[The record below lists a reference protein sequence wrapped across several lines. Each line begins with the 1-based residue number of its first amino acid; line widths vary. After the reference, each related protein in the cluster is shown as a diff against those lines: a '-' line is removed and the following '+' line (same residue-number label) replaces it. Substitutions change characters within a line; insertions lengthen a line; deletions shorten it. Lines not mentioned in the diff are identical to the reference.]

1 MLAFAMIETARR
13 HGERVASIAA
23 TPGLDG
29 LYVGPA
35 DLTLGLAQ
43 GRSPRALTARSRR

>member
-1 MLAFAMIETARR
+1 MVETAEAWRNLD
-13 HGERVASIAA
+13 AIAA

-29 LYVGPA
+29 IYVGPA

-43 GRSPRALTARSRR
+43 AAYASRLRPRRTRND